1 MKKKSISLHR
11 KTNSNVENNKDSNTN
26 LILETTKEKRYNTEA
41 NFIDTN
47 NDFSTA
53 DCSSQIE
60 VLKKMSKETEI
71 LNKPKSARINSN
83 KINITFDLQKT
94 TPISSSKDNL
104 SKEQKEIQY
113 KNQLFFLKIYII
125 AQLVIDIFDLFFVVI
140 FSRIFLNIFNI
151 IALFLIFFLAC
162 FMYKEFKLS
171 EKEINRQYYKHI
183 KKIIILVGVIM
194 GIFFLD
200 MMYEIIVEMLINNL
214 IEFDSSDIFMWTLF
228 ILFYVVANI
237 TIPVLI
243 IMQLTEIKKTIKQIG
258 KLEGK
263 DFSLTTSNSGT
274 NTELYIIEQNK
285 TD

>member
-1 MKKKSISLHR
+1 MH
-11 KTNSNVENNKDSNTN
+11 TNSNVENNKDSNTN